1 VVETVELR
9 RGSREDEA
17 GVRRYLDR
25 EGGFKKRERQRM
37 RWMPFTLKSK

>member
-25 EGGFKKRERQRM
+25 EGGFKKERDRG
-37 RWMPFTLKSK
+37 RDGCLLL